1 MSLSTL
7 LSIALTVTLAHWAAR
22 AKAGAMRVANIG

>member
-1 MSLSTL
+1 MSLATL

-22 AKAGAMRVANIG
+22 AKVGVMRVANIG